1 MPYKTDTW
9 SMNGVASKCVPPPAV
24 LWRLQCSCTCQS
36 YRARGGGRRVSV
48 IRLPSIPLFNV
59 YSLFKR
65 RRPSSFTS
73 CRR

>member
-36 YRARGGGRRVSV
+36 YRARGGGTTCQRHQVALDPL
-48 IRLPSIPLFNV
+48 IQRLLAIQ
-59 YSLFKR
+59 
-65 RRPSSFTS
+65 TTTTIIIH
-73 CRR
+73 